1 MRAFSLLAILPDRR
15 TGADL
20 ILLASHQ
27 GDRHQRLGQLDQQ
40 PAPSRKKIKDHY
52 EDRDGGDDLGQRE
65 MFHGM
70 SLRYVESTPPSCFP
84 SHLRKN
90 SSDEQHGLA

>member
-1 MRAFSLLAILPDRR
+1 MWAFSLVAILLDRR

-20 ILLASHQ
+20 ILPASHQ

-52 EDRDGGDDLGQRE
+52 EDRDGGNDLGQRE
-65 MFHGM
+65 MFHGV
-70 SLRYVESTPPSCFP
+70 SLRYVESTPFPCFP
-84 SHLRKN
+84 SHLRK
-90 SSDEQHGLA
+90 SSRAEQHGLE